1 MANFDPLW
9 RQRLCYYPNQHI
21 AHGFTSRLTG
31 PLWPSWQCALCTGKQ
46 YWSRHGSSYWHLVAA
61 LWCAQARGW
70 APCPRGVPA
79 AMAMAP
85 NRDCYKARQYQPIA
99 QPSVDPLRCSSK
111 SSRKK
116 IESTQVA
123 HKLAWEN
130 TTSQLVI
137 YRSGWTGAHIPNWRP
152 LESHEQHMRAKTHH
166 HELQHVALYIFFFHP

>member
-31 PLWPSWQCALCTGKQ
+31 PLWPSWQCALCTCKQ

-116 IESTQVA
+116 NRKHTSGSQVSVRKHNKST
-123 HKLAWEN
+123 
-130 TTSQLVI
+130 
-137 YRSGWTGAHIPNWRP
+137 GHISVRMDRC
-152 LESHEQHMRAKTHH
+152 SHS
-166 HELQHVALYIFFFHP
+166 